1 MSDVINSES
10 EHAAVDDAEASANL
24 QLFSE
29 NEFEGFNA
37 RNWDLFRERHADD
50 VRVVMPDGSVV
61 EGIERHL
68 QDMLD
73 MLVYIPDAR
82 IASHSVKVAQ
92 RDWTAVVGTLVGTFS
107 APMPLP
113 DGGSI
118 PPTGETLSLSV
129 ATFSRWE
136 NGRIA
141 EETLFWDSGQ
151 FMAQLGLAG

>member
-1 MSDVINSES
+1 MTNSES
-10 EHAAVDDAEASANL
+10 VHAADAEASANL
-24 QLFSE
+24 QRFHD

-37 RNWDLFRERHADD
+37 RNWDLFRELHADD

-73 MLVYIPDAR
+73 MLVYLPDAR
-82 IASHSVKVAQ
+82 IDSHSIKVAQ
-92 RDWTAVVGTLVGTFS
+92 RDWTAVVGTLKGTFS

-113 DGGSI
+113 DGSTVR
-118 PPTGETLSLSV
+118 PTGNTLSLSV

-141 EETLFWDSGQ
+141 EETLFLDSGQ
-151 FMAQLGLAG
+151 FMAQLGLDG